1 MKTFV
6 LILSLWIK
14 TCPCGP
20 VVKALGRQVQ
30 QTEQSM
36 THFVAGVQTLV
47 HPPTK
52 ELFVMNPMHMMNR
65 EIIPGRKSGFDG
77 DCESELMP

>member
-1 MKTFV
+1 
-6 LILSLWIK
+6 
-14 TCPCGP
+14 
-20 VVKALGRQVQ
+20 
-30 QTEQSM
+30 
-36 THFVAGVQTLV
+36 V